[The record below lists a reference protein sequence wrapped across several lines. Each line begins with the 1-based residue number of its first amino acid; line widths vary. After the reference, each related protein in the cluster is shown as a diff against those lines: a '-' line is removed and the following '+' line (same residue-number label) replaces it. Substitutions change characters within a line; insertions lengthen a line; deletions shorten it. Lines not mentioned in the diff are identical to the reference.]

1 MLSSG
6 RTRASAFV
14 CISVLALTARAATAE
29 DWPEWRG
36 KGRIGVWT
44 ETGIVDRF
52 PDGGPPVRWRTPIN
66 QGYAG
71 PAVAG
76 GRVFVT
82 DARRVSGSRMI

>member
-6 RTRASAFV
+6 RARAFAFV
-14 CISVLALTARAATAE
+14 CISVLAHTGLAATAE

-44 ETGIVDRF
+44 DTASSTGPGRRSPCEVAHADQPGLR
-52 PDGGPPVRWRTPIN
+52 
-66 QGYAG
+66 G

-82 DARRVSGSRMI
+82 THGA

>member
-6 RTRASAFV
+6 RARAFAFV
-14 CISVLALTARAATAE
+14 CISILALTGLAATAE

-52 PDGGPPVRWRTPIN
+52 PDGGPPVRWRTPITR
-66 QGYAG
+66 AT
-71 PAVAG
+71 
-76 GRVFVT
+76 R
-82 DARRVSGSRMI
+82 DRRWRAAACSSPTHGA